1 MDKNSIQELQTK
13 ITEVSSFI
21 PKLKTEIGRVIVG
34 QDQLVNRMIM
44 ALIANGHILLEGLPG
59 LAKTLAVKTIAQAV
73 GGTFSRIQFTPDL
86 LPADVIGTNIYNP
99 REHTFSIKKGPV
111 FANITLADEINRA
124 PAKVQSALLECM
136 QEGQITIAGI
146 PHSLPQPFLVMAT
159 QNPIE
164 HEGTYSLPEAQIDR
178 FMFKLNVKYPTRS
191 EEKLILERVAHPESH
206 LGAMNVINLSVIE
219 NAREW
224 VDKIYMDDKIYEY
237 ILDVVIA
244 TRPDE
249 RTHMSSR
256 QNNANLNKLDSLI
269 QFGASPRAS
278 IAMVLASKAAAFM
291 EGRGYV
297 VPQDVKNVAP
307 DILRHRVLV
316 SYEAEAESMNS
327 DNIIKIILDELL
339 TP

>member
-1 MDKNSIQELQTK
+1 MDKNSIQELQTR

-34 QDQLVNRMIM
+34 QDQLVSRMIM

-99 REHTFSIKKGPV
+99 REHTFSIKKGPI

-164 HEGTYSLPEAQIDR
+164 HEGTYSLPEAQVDR

-237 ILDVVIA
+237 ILDIVIA

-249 RTHMSSR
+249 RAHMSSR

-327 DNIIKIILDELL
+327 ENIIKIILDELL